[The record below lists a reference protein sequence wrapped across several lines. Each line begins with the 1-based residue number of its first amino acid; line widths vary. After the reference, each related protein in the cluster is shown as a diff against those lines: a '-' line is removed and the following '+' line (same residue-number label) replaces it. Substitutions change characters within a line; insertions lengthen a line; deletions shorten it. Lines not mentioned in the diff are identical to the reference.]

1 MRLKLEKKLG
11 YQPSPSEVYYE
22 THADSGGCFV
32 NAKAEAVWKDFIGRK
47 TANLQCEVEN
57 RKTEDELFLEA
68 TGGWSEKGRI
78 FGLGAATNS
87 FYERPGDRRTKKSRT
102 NYVMEQKRELDETK
116 ENLAETQENLAETQ
130 KRLAETQRILE
141 DLHEQFRL
149 IVQANN
155 LSTTPT
161 STS

>member
-1 MRLKLEKKLG
+1 
-11 YQPSPSEVYYE
+11 
-22 THADSGGCFV
+22 
-32 NAKAEAVWKDFIGRK
+32 NDFKSRK

-68 TGGWSEKGRI
+68 TGGWSEKGRV
-78 FGLGAATNS
+78 FGLGAAVDS
-87 FYERPGDRRTKKSRT
+87 FYERAGDRRTKKSRT
-102 NYVMEQKRELDETK
+102 NYAMEQKRELDETK

-130 KRLAETQRILE
+130 KMLAETQRIVE
-141 DLHEQFRL
+141 DLNEKFRL

-161 STS
+161 STSLP